1 MLELR
6 NYFKARKDINEGFE
20 SEGFGYLIFQGSK
33 LMVQKRLT
41 EMKDNQVEELSRAL
55 SDFNLVKFVNE
66 IPRRKKFGVPVL
78 NLRVKAFKSDQIC
91 DIGGV
96 IDQVVCNW
104 DEMQLRLEL
113 LGEQDKQQFENHFS
127 TIVQQDRQG

>member
-78 NLRVKAFKSDQIC
+78 NLRVKAFKSD
-91 DIGGV
+91 
-96 IDQVVCNW
+96 
-104 DEMQLRLEL
+104 
-113 LGEQDKQQFENHFS
+113 
-127 TIVQQDRQG
+127 